1 MEQLRFTIALYRA
14 ARHLMQSAG
23 RGPCPAWLAY
33 RPVVWLR
40 RLLAMVGGAAAGLL
54 LAASRPRPD
63 TVPPTMPEPPAGLPS
78 ARIVTVPGR
87 GEMFFRDAPG
97 PGTDAPTILLLHGWL
112 YPADLTW
119 FGCYEALARHGRL
132 LAPDHR
138 GHGRG
143 LRPSTP
149 FRLAD
154 VADDVAALLRHLET
168 PPVIAVGYSMG
179 GPVAQLLWQRHPD
192 VVGGLVLCAT
202 GAGFATRAHDRLL
215 WRGMGLLQLLLRLLP
230 RHWWQRLFEL
240 QARGAPL
247 RLSGVAS
254 KAAPPTVRALLPW
267 VISELDRGSAE
278 DVAEAG
284 RELGRYDA
292 RGWLPT
298 VDVPSAVVI
307 TGRDRFVPLGNQR
320 ELAGLMPDALVV
332 QVPLDHDAV
341 VAGARRFVPALERAV
356 SHVAA
361 KSRSGQ
367 V

>member
-1 MEQLRFTIALYRA
+1 M
-14 ARHLMQSAG
+14 
-23 RGPCPAWLAY
+23 
-33 RPVVWLR
+33 WLR
-40 RLLAMVGGAAAGLL
+40 RVAAMVGGAVAGML

-63 TVPPTMPEPPAGLPS
+63 PVSPTMPEPPGELPP
-78 ARIVTVPGR
+78 ARIVAVPGR
-87 GEMFFRDAPG
+87 GEMFVRDAPG
-97 PGTDAPTILLLHGWL
+97 PPGAQGPPILLLHGWL

-154 VADDVAALLRHLET
+154 VADDVAALLRRLGT

-192 VVGGLVLCAT
+192 VVAGLVLCAT
-202 GAGFATRAHDRLL
+202 GAGFATRAYDRLL

-254 KAAPPTVRALLPW
+254 RQAPATAHGLLPW

-292 RGWLPT
+292 SGWLPT
-298 VDVPSAVVI
+298 VDVPCAVVI
-307 TGRDRFVPLGNQR
+307 TGHDRLVPVRNQR

-332 QVPLDHDAV
+332 EVPLDHDAV
-341 VAGARRFVPALERAV
+341 VAGAGRFVPALERAV
-356 SHVAA
+356 ADVAA
-361 KSRSGQ
+361 RARTGPRARQVWHWGQ
-367 V
+367 